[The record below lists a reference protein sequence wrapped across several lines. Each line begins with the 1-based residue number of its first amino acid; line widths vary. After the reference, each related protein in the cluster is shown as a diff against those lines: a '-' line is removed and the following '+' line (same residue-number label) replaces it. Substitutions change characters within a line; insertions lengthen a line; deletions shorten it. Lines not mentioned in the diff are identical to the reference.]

1 MVEWVKQFS
10 KKRIFISFWCIM
22 MAISL
27 AVSFYVNF
35 KRNHMTIGGHVYTVA
50 EIGDDFWRFAS
61 DTGDD
66 IVVTNKED
74 RKIIWQIDDLTISI
88 GGDAHHVYRA
98 LDRNLVMR
106 HYIDLNGDKV
116 NVSRAVKLISAKGDP
131 VLPLLTAFFAFINAL
146 VCFNLIYPELVW
158 KLHMLF
164 ISRGGEPTEFYLGAT
179 RIISLLLWIV
189 ITIRIVMFV

>member
-1 MVEWVKQFS
+1 MLDWIERHGR
-10 KKRIFISFWCIM
+10 KKEFLLFWCVM

-35 KRNHMTIGGHVYTVA
+35 KLNHMTIGGHVYAVA
-50 EIGDDFWRFAS
+50 EIGDDFWRFRS
-61 DTGDD
+61 NTGDD
-66 IVVTNKED
+66 IVITNKED
-74 RKIIWQIDDLTISI
+74 RKIIWQIDDLTMRI
-88 GGDAHHVYRA
+88 GDDAYHVYRA

-116 NVSRAVKLISAKGDP
+116 NVSRAVKLIGAKGDP
-131 VLPLLTAFFAFINAL
+131 VLPLLIAFFAFINAL
-146 VCFNLIYPELVW
+146 VCFNLVYPELVW
-158 KLHMLF
+158 KLRMLF

-179 RIISLLLWIV
+179 RIVSLLLWIV